1 MSGSTQVDSARDAE
15 MATNGR
21 KRSGWQAPGLLDVP
35 GRLAPPLL
43 LALLLVAGWEIAVPV
58 FGISAYIIPRP
69 SLVAQII
76 AQRSEFFIAH
86 TWVTTQE
93 IVYGFLLS
101 VVVGVVLALLLARFR
116 TVYRALY
123 PILVV
128 LQVVPKVALAPIFI
142 LWFGFGIMPK
152 LLLTVFIAFFTVT
165 LNMLVG
171 LRSVDPNLRLLMQSV
186 GASRGEVMLRI
197 EIPNSLPYLMTGLKL
212 AITLSVIG
220 AIVGE
225 FAGAS
230 EGLGY
235 LIFVGS
241 AQLDTPLVFAALVI
255 VSALGVALYYAVVLL
270 EWLIVPWSSE

>member
-1 MSGSTQVDSARDAE
+1 MSGSIQADSSRDAE
-15 MATNGR
+15 TTTDGR
-21 KRSGWQAPGLLDVP
+21 KRSGWQAPGLLGVV
-35 GRLAPPLL
+35 GRLAPPSL

-58 FGISAYIIPRP
+58 FGISTFVVPRP
-69 SLVAQII
+69 SLVVQLI
-76 AQRSEFFIAH
+76 ARRSEFFIAH
-86 TWVTTQE
+86 TWITTQE

-101 VVVGVVLALLLARFR
+101 VVVGVVLALLIVRFR

-128 LQVVPKVALAPIFI
+128 LQVVPKVALAPVFI
-142 LWFGFGIMPK
+142 LWFGFGITPK
-152 LLLTVFIAFFTVT
+152 LLLTVLIAFFSVT

-186 GASRGEVMLRI
+186 GASRGEIMLRI
-197 EIPNSLPYLMTGLKL
+197 EIPTSLPYLMTGLKL
-212 AITLSVIG
+212 AITLGVIG

-230 EGLGY
+230 AGLCY
-235 LIFVGS
+235 FIVVGS

-255 VSALGVALYYAVVLL
+255 VSALGVALYYAVVLVQRL
-270 EWLIVPWSSE
+270 LVPWSPE